1 MTTDVPQSPEPSGVG
16 RQAITYVMGSK
27 PKLICLNCQ
36 WQVAL
41 LVKNPLTNAGDQRV
55 KGSIPGW
62 GRSPGEV
69 SGYPLQYSCWGNSM
83 GRGAWWA
90 TVCGVAESQTRLK

>member
-1 MTTDVPQSPEPSGVG
+1 MQP
-16 RQAITYVMGSK
+16 ITYVMGSK

-55 KGSIPGW
+55 EVSIPGW
-62 GRSPGEV
+62 ED
-69 SGYPLQYSCWGNSM
+69 PLEK
-83 GRGAWWA
+83 
-90 TVCGVAESQTRLK
+90 GVAPHSSILAGEIPWAEEPGGLQSVGSQRVRHD